1 MWESWAVITKSNF
14 QGLFN
19 DIGNVLTIM
28 LSNESRT
35 LVGKRLVAAS
45 HKTPRREAR
54 HGAPPDTSSDFVCA
68 AQIRAALVDYPA
80 PQASL

>member
-1 MWESWAVITKSNF
+1 MWEFWAVITKSNF

-35 LVGKRLVAAS
+35 LVGIQNAQLLWREVWQSRL
-45 HKTPRREAR
+45 
-54 HGAPPDTSSDFVCA
+54 
-68 AQIRAALVDYPA
+68 
-80 PQASL
+80 